1 MVKKFKKKDPH
12 YQREKKKY
20 ADPLPS
26 REFIIDHLEEINT
39 PCSPKQLAASFGLKN
54 AQLVGLNR
62 RLRAMERDGQLRC
75 NRKGCYGLLNKL
87 ELVHG
92 TVQAHRDGFGFLLPD
107 DDGQDIFLPTRQM
120 NGVFNGDSVVV
131 RVVRTNARGR
141 REGAV
146 VEVLEHNTKQLV
158 GKLCNEGG
166 IWFVSPDS
174 RHMPQDVL
182 VSAEDLKGAE
192 AGQFVVI
199 DVIHQPQAQ
208 GQARVRGEVCQIL
221 GDHLTIGMEVEL
233 ALRSHQ
239 IPHEWPKAVEK
250 EAKKFKDK
258 ISKAELARR
267 CDLRDLPFVTIDGE
281 DARDFDDAVLC
292 QPLEKGGWRVY
303 VAIADVAHY
312 VQHDSAIDQQ
322 ASERGNSVYFPARV
336 IPMLPEVLS
345 NQLCSLMPKVDR
357 LAMVCEMTLDKQCR
371 VQSSQFYNGVIHSH
385 ARLTYNQVNEF
396 LHNDGEMAQD
406 VQQTVKDCY
415 AVFQSLLKQ
424 RKLRGAIDFE
434 TIETQIQFGKD
445 GKIDQIVPVQ
455 RNDAHRLIEELM
467 LLANK
472 TTAEYL
478 LKHNAVVLY
487 RNHERPEGDKLEG
500 LRDFLK
506 VFGLRL
512 SGGGETT
519 AMDYS
524 KLLSRIHG
532 RKDSHLLQTVL
543 LRSLKQ
549 AKFETENKGHF
560 GLSYDAYC
568 QFTSPIRRY
577 PDLIIHRAIKYI
589 TSVDAK
595 KSYPYTVEAMAGLG
609 EHYSNT
615 ERRADKATRDSVD
628 WLKCYYMKDKVGE
641 TYKGIIS
648 DVTSFGLFV
657 QLENIY
663 VEGLVHIATL
673 KNDYYHHDSTHHL
686 LRAKKSGKTYQ
697 LGDEMTVLVA
707 KVSVDDRRIDFDCV
721 D

>member
-26 REFIIDHLEEINT
+26 REFIIEHLEEVNT
-39 PCSPKQLAASFGLKN
+39 PCSSAQLSADLGLKKDQIV
-54 AQLVGLNR
+54 ALNR

-87 ELVHG
+87 ELVRG
-92 TVQAHRDGFGFLLPD
+92 KVQAHRDGFGFLLPE
-107 DDGQDIFLPTRQM
+107 DDGQDIFLPSRQM
-120 NGVFNGDSVVV
+120 NGLFNGDSVVV
-131 RVVRTNARGR
+131 RVMRTNSRGR
-141 REGAV
+141 REGSV

-182 VSAEDLKGAE
+182 VGPEDLNGAE
-192 AGQFVVI
+192 SGQFVVI
-199 DVIHQPQAQ
+199 DVIHQPQVHAHT
-208 GQARVRGEVCQIL
+208 RVRGKVAEIL
-221 GDHLTIGMEVEL
+221 GDHLTMGMEVEL

-250 EAKKFKDK
+250 EAKKYKDK
-258 ISKAELARR
+258 ISKAELSRR

-312 VQHDSAIDQQ
+312 VAVDSAIDQQ

-357 LAMVCEMTLDKQCR
+357 LAMVCEMTLDSKGH
-371 VQSSQFYNGVIHSH
+371 VKSSQFYNGVIHSH
-385 ARLTYNQVNEF
+385 ARLTYEQVNEF
-396 LHNDGEMAQD
+396 LHHDGKMPED

-415 AVFQSLLKQ
+415 AVFQLLIKQ

-434 TIETQIQFGKD
+434 TVETRIQFGED
-445 GKIDQIVPVQ
+445 GKIDQIVPVT
-455 RNDAHRLIEELM
+455 RNEAHRLIEELM

-487 RNHERPEGDKLEG
+487 RNHECPEGDKIEG

-506 VFGLRL
+506 MFSLRL
-512 SGGGETT
+512 SGGSETS

-524 KLLSRIHG
+524 KLLSQIQG

-549 AKFETENKGHF
+549 AKFEIENKGHF

-577 PDLIIHRAIKYI
+577 PDLIIHRAIKHI

-595 KSYPYTVEAMAGLG
+595 KSYPYTAEAMAGLG
-609 EHYSNT
+609 EHYSTT

-628 WLKCYYMKDKVGE
+628 WLKCYYMRDKVGE

-673 KNDYYHHDSTHHL
+673 KNDYYHYDSGHHL
-686 LRAKKSGKTYQ
+686 LRAKKSGKTYR